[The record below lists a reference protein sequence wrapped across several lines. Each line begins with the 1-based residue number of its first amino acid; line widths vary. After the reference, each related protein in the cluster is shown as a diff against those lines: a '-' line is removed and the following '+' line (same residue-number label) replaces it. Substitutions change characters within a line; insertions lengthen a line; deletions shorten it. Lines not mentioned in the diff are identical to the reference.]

1 MMFLP
6 QGTSLV
12 KTPSDTFS
20 IPSQEEEPV
29 EFIPRVYGEDYS
41 LGIVFDQRDIC
52 WSINCRIL
60 VF

>member
-1 MMFLP
+1 MVLLVCMMFLP

-41 LGIVFDQRDIC
+41 LDIF
-52 WSINCRIL
+52 SSL
-60 VF
+60 